1 MMRSVWIGGAV
12 GKDAMAVKKIK
23 KSKEEKARETRELLF
38 DAAAKIVG
46 KFGYANASVSRITE
60 EAGMAQGT
68 FYLNFES
75 RQALFDELL
84 PFVAMRALDH
94 LRERSAVPRDFFERE
109 EQAFRNFFDY
119 ILTHPYYY
127 RVLGEAETA
136 APVGFSNWFNFITD
150 RYTRSLV
157 EAADRGEIVGLTRRE
172 LQFMSVILLACR
184 RYAYQQFV
192 KTESGPSPLPE
203 WVVQAYMKMIRRS
216 LALEDL
222 PTRKV
227 VSEESPPRH
236 LSAGR
241 PKKKKLSSLAA
252 E

>member
-1 MMRSVWIGGAV
+1 
-12 GKDAMAVKKIK
+12 MAVKKIK
-23 KSKEEKARETRELLF
+23 KSKEEKAQEARELLF
-38 DAAAKIVG
+38 NAAAKIVG

-75 RQALFDELL
+75 RQAMFDELL
-84 PFVAMRALDH
+84 PFIAMKALDH
-94 LRERSAVPRDFFERE
+94 LRERSAEPMDFFERE

-119 ILTHPYYY
+119 LLTHPYYY
-127 RVLGEAETA
+127 RVLGEAETV
-136 APVGFSNWFNFITD
+136 APIGFNNWFNFITK

-157 EAADRGEIVGLTRRE
+157 EAADRGEIVGLTKQE

-184 RYAYQQFV
+184 RYVYQQFV
-192 KTESGPSPLPE
+192 KTEGRPSPLPE

-216 LALEDL
+216 LSLQDF
-222 PTRKV
+222 PTHPLRTV
-227 VSEESPPRH
+227 VGEEAPQRPPA
-236 LSAGR
+236 AGK
-241 PKKKKLSSLAA
+241 PKKKRLSSLAA